1 MDKLIAQLKDI
12 TGSLPVNRAEA
23 LCAEALKAL
32 RSSAERE
39 RELREALS
47 DLAKRADSAADHVVH
62 YSLMETPRKLP
73 NMPTVVEISAG
84 HIRDIAKDARSI
96 LNKHKETA

>member
-23 LCAEALKAL
+23 LCAEALEAL
-32 RSSAERE
+32 RASVERE
-39 RELREALS
+39 RELREALEPFIAVDALHRPT
-47 DLAKRADSAADHVVH
+47 DLIRPVIADIQP
-62 YSLMETPRKLP
+62 M
-73 NMPTVVEISAG
+73 TVTVTKG
-84 HIRDIAKDARSI
+84 QMRRARSI